1 LIDMFENIVVAVVV
15 GAVVGLVVVEY
26 SRWRYMR
33 MVKNIIKKLREDD
46 EVYELVEEL
55 IRHAVR
61 VATQELRPKELDDV
75 LEELE
80 KKKD

>member
-1 LIDMFENIVVAVVV
+1 MLEDVVVAVVV

>member
-1 LIDMFENIVVAVVV
+1 MLENIAVAVVV

-26 SRWRYMR
+26 SRWRYAR
-33 MVKNIIKKLREDD
+33 MVKNLIKKLREDD

-61 VATQELRPKELDDV
+61 VATQELRPKELDEV

-80 KKKD
+80 KKKG

>member
-1 LIDMFENIVVAVVV
+1 MIGMLEDVIVAVVV

-33 MVKNIIKKLREDD
+33 MVKNLIKKLREDD

-61 VATQELRPKELDDV
+61 VATQELRPKELDEV

-80 KKKD
+80 KKKG

>member
-1 LIDMFENIVVAVVV
+1 LIGMLENIAVAVVV

-33 MVKNIIKKLREDD
+33 MVKNLIKKLREDD

-61 VATQELRPKELDDV
+61 VATQELRPKELDKV
-75 LEELE
+75 LEELS
-80 KKKD
+80 KKK

>member
-1 LIDMFENIVVAVVV
+1 MLENIVVAVVV

-75 LEELE
+75 LEELS
-80 KKKD
+80 KKKG

>member
-1 LIDMFENIVVAVVV
+1 MIDMLENIIVAVVV

-61 VATQELRPKELDDV
+61 VATQELRPKELDEV

-80 KKKD
+80 KKED

>member
-1 LIDMFENIVVAVVV
+1 MIGMLENIAVAVVV

-33 MVKNIIKKLREDD
+33 MVKNLIKKLREDD

-61 VATQELRPKELDDV
+61 VATQELRPKELDNV
-75 LEELE
+75 LEELS

>member
-1 LIDMFENIVVAVVV
+1 MIDMFENIVVAVVV

>member
-1 LIDMFENIVVAVVV
+1 MLENIIVAVVV

-61 VATQELRPKELDDV
+61 VATQELRPKELDEV

-80 KKKD
+80 KKED